1 MEWRKGKKN
10 GGKKKKEKLDDKIEY
25 DEERERERER
35 EKGVG
40 NRWRKGPSREK
51 EPLVVELSHLKQL
64 SLCRRCF
71 SFFLSVSRQIFC
83 SSAD

>member
-10 GGKKKKEKLDDKIEY
+10 GGKKEKEKRDDKIEY

-40 NRWRKGPSREK
+40 NRWRKGPSSEK
-51 EPLVVELSHLKQL
+51 KPLVVELS
-64 SLCRRCF
+64 RF